1 MTEKRTAF
9 QKPIICLNLFFH
21 NSKPE
26 YFRERQL
33 ELVDKINYCLDT
45 LPRVSR
51 TFAPTI
57 RMLPK
62 GLNVPVT
69 VAYLLCRIADTVED
83 SEVLTLDQKK
93 NILTMFADI
102 FVKSQPQSVSAFMA
116 LVEDFPR
123 GNADDELVHHLPVVI
138 DVFNS
143 FSEGVRKHIAK
154 WVVEMSMGMRKYAQ
168 SARRR
173 RFTFLNT
180 MKELDEYTYYVA
192 GTVGYLLTELFSFY
206 SRKITPMIKHRLEQL
221 AESFGK
227 GLQLVNIIRD
237 MTTDLKRGQ
246 SYIPEELLTK
256 YELTRGTIFEKENA
270 DRVQRLFN
278 ELIRNAV
285 KHLDQALDYII
296 LIPKEE
302 ARIRL
307 FCMLPLFWAMRTMQK
322 IQENTLALL
331 DSEKIK
337 IPRRII
343 RKEFYMA
350 LVTMNSNRLMR
361 RRYLNIRR
369 DLEAILASE
378 AA

>member
-1 MTEKRTAF
+1 MQEKI
-9 QKPIICLNLFFH
+9 Q
-21 NSKPE
+21 
-26 YFRERQL
+26 
-33 ELVDKINYCLDT
+33 YCLDT

-83 SEVLTLDQKK
+83 SDALSVEEKK
-93 NILTMFADI
+93 NILTLFAHI
-102 FVKSQPQSVSAFMA
+102 FVKPQASAQTEFMHQTKV
-116 LVEDFPR
+116 LP
-123 GNADDELVHHLPVVI
+123 NNTADDELVHNLPIVL
-138 DVFNS
+138 DVFRS
-143 FSEGVRKHIAK
+143 FSEGMQMRIGK

-168 SARRR
+168 SSKKR
-173 RFTFLNT
+173 RFTFLAT

-206 SRKITPMIKHRLEQL
+206 SKKITPTLNGRMEQL

-227 GLQLVNIIRD
+227 GLQMVNIIRD

-246 SYIPEELLTK
+246 SYIPDELLTK
-256 YELTRGTIFEKENA
+256 YQLTRGTIFEKENA
-270 DRVQRLFN
+270 ERAERMFN
-278 ELIRNAV
+278 ELIQNAV
-285 KHLDQALDYII
+285 KHLDKALDYIL

-302 ARIRL
+302 TRIRL
-307 FCMLPLFWAMRTMQK
+307 FCMLPLFWAMRTLQK

-331 DSEKIK
+331 ESDKIK

-343 RKEFYMA
+343 RTEFYFA
-350 LVTMNSNRLMR
+350 LINMNSNRLMR
-361 RRYLNIRR
+361 RHYLNIRR
-369 DLEAILASE
+369 DLDSIM
-378 AA
+378 AAPAV